1 MDRRVVVEAPAK
13 INLHL
18 QVLGRR
24 PDGFHDIR
32 SLFQVVSLCDTLD
45 IRIRP
50 SGDVRV
56 FGEFDCPEPVN
67 TIYRAARSFLEA
79 ASRSEGAEI
88 RAVKRIPAGAGL
100 GGGSSDAAAV
110 LRALNR
116 AFGDPLSGV
125 ELARLAA
132 GVGSDVPFFLGTP
145 CAVVGGRGEILEPA
159 DARPEYGLAILFPG
173 FPIGTAWAYA
183 AVDESRTRASSGE
196 GAAWDF
202 GRLREEYRKD
212 PASWTFRNDFF
223 DALAPGDPE
232 LRRAK
237 EALEEEGASFAGMT
251 GSGSA
256 FFGIFGSETA
266 ADRAARNLNE
276 REGGKGR
283 WSAAAAA
290 PLARMPVPR
299 LE

>member
-18 QVLGRR
+18 RVLDRR

-32 SLFQVVSLCDTLD
+32 SLFQAVSLCDTLD

-50 SGDVRV
+50 SGDIRV
-56 FGEFDCPEPVN
+56 FGDFDCPEPEN
-67 TIYRAARSFLEA
+67 TMYRAARSCLA
-79 ASRSEGAEI
+79 ALDRPEGAEI
-88 RAVKRIPAGAGL
+88 RAVKRIPAGAGM

-116 AFGDPLSGV
+116 AFGDALSGS
-125 ELARLAA
+125 ELSRLAA

-145 CAVVGGRGEILEPA
+145 CALVGGRGDILEPA
-159 DARPEYGLAILFPG
+159 EPRTDYRLVILFPG
-173 FPIGTAWAYA
+173 FAIGTAGAYA
-183 AVDESRTRASSGE
+183 AVDESRKTVSPGE
-196 GAAWDF
+196 GGTRDF

-212 PASWTFRNDFF
+212 PGAWTFRNDFF

-237 EALEEEGASFAGMT
+237 EALEDAGASFAGMT

-256 FFGIFGSETA
+256 FFGIFGSEAA
-266 ADRAARNLNE
+266 ADRAARSLNG
-276 REGGKGR
+276 REGAKGR